1 MNNEVEIVLKKAS
14 VIKIAIDMHLSH
26 YRVVRQIDYSRPQPA
41 QKFVPE
47 AFYGW
52 LEKQRGLGERV
63 VVCYEAGCFGYEP
76 ARRMQ
81 AMGVE
86 VYVIA
91 PQNWDEQGKRQV
103 NDKHDALVMCRR
115 LSEYLAGH
123 HKALSIVRIP
133 SQEEEARR
141 TQGRMREQLCRQIR
155 RMEAMGRSLLLQ
167 RGMAVGARW
176 WRGRSWEHISAAMPS
191 WVLAQLE
198 IWKGLLELAEKQVHH
213 LEVQLKKAA
222 PGKLLF
228 GEGELTHELLARE
241 LIDPQRFRNAR
252 QVGNYFG
259 LCPSESTSDQRRRM
273 GSITKH
279 GNPRLRR
286 LMVELAWR
294 VSRLQPAYRGVLQ
307 WGALLHNRKVSAAA
321 RKKAIVALA
330 RRLAVD
336 LWRMATGRVQAAEL
350 GLLSKENLPMNPRK
364 NLCR

>member
-1 MNNEVEIVLKKAS
+1 MNNTANIVLKRVS
-14 VIKIAIDMHLSH
+14 LIKIAIDMHQSH

-41 QKFVPE
+41 QRFSPE

-52 LEKQRGLGERV
+52 LEKQRGQAERV

-76 ARRMQ
+76 ARQMQ
-81 AMGVE
+81 GLGVE

-91 PQNWDEQGKRQV
+91 PQDWDEQGKRQV

-123 HKALSIVRIP
+123 QKALSIVRIP
-133 SQEEEARR
+133 SPEEEARR
-141 TQGRMREQLCRQIR
+141 AQGRLREQLCRQIR
-155 RMEAMGRSLLLQ
+155 RMQAMGRSLLLQ
-167 RGMAVGARW
+167 RAMAVRGRW
-176 WRGRSWEHISAAMPS
+176 WRGRTWERILAGMPS
-191 WVLAQLE
+191 WVIAQLE
-198 IWKGLLELAEKQVHH
+198 IWKELLELAEKQVRHI
-213 LEVQLKKAA
+213 EIELKKAA
-222 PGKLLF
+222 PRQLFF

-241 LIDPQRFRNAR
+241 LIDPRRFRNAR

-294 VSRLQPAYRGVLQ
+294 VSRFQPDYRGMRR
-307 WGALLHNRKVSAAA
+307 WRALLEDRKASGAA

-330 RRLAVD
+330 RQLAVD
-336 LWRMATGRVQAAEL
+336 LWRMATGRVQAQEL
-350 GLLSKENLPMNPRK
+350 GLVQKVRLT
-364 NLCR
+364 

>member
-1 MNNEVEIVLKKAS
+1 M
-14 VIKIAIDMHLSH
+14 
-26 YRVVRQIDYSRPQPA
+26 
-41 QKFVPE
+41 
-47 AFYGW
+47 
-52 LEKQRGLGERV
+52 

-81 AMGVE
+81 GLGVE

-91 PQNWDEQGKRQV
+91 PQDWDEQGKRQV
-103 NDKHDALVMCRR
+103 NDQHDALVMCRR
-115 LSEYLAGH
+115 LGEYLAGH

-133 SQEEEARR
+133 SPEEEARR

-167 RGMAVGARW
+167 RGMAVRGRW

-191 WVLAQLE
+191 WVIAQLE
-198 IWKGLLELAEKQVHH
+198 IWKELLELAAKQVRQI
-213 LEVQLKKAA
+213 EVQLKKAA
-222 PGKLLF
+222 PGKLFF

-294 VSRLQPAYRGVLQ
+294 VSRLQPYYQGVLQ
-307 WGALLHNRKVSAAA
+307 WGALLRNRKTSAAA

-330 RRLAVD
+330 RRLAAD
-336 LWRMATGRVQAAEL
+336 LWRIATGRVQAAQL

-364 NLCR
+364 NLCP

>member
-1 MNNEVEIVLKKAS
+1 MNNEANKILERVC
-14 VIKIAIDMHLSH
+14 VIKIAIDMHLRS
-26 YRVVRQIDYSRPQPA
+26 YRVVRQIDQSRPQPA
-41 QKFVPE
+41 QKFAPE

-52 LEKQRGLGERV
+52 LEKQRGLAERV

-76 ARRMQ
+76 ARRMREL
-81 AMGVE
+81 GVE

-91 PQNWDEQGKRQV
+91 PQDWDEQGKRQV
-103 NDKHDALVMCRR
+103 NDKHDALVMCRW
-115 LSEYLAGH
+115 LSEYLGGH
-123 HKALSIVRIP
+123 QKALSIVRIP
-133 SQEEEARR
+133 SPEEEARR
-141 TQGRMREQLCRQIR
+141 AQGRLREQLGRQIR
-155 RMEAMGRSLLLQ
+155 RMQAMGRSLLLQ
-167 RGMAVGARW
+167 RAMAVRGRW
-176 WRGRSWEHISAAMPS
+176 WRGRTWERILEAMPN
-191 WVLAQLE
+191 WVIAQLE
-198 IWKGLLELAEKQVHH
+198 IWKALLEVAEKQIGHI
-213 LEVQLKKAA
+213 EGQLKKAA
-222 PGKLLF
+222 PRQLFF

-252 QVGNYFG
+252 QVSNSFG
-259 LCPSESTSDQRRRM
+259 LCPSESSSAERRRM

-294 VSRLQPAYRGVLQ
+294 VAHFQPHYRGVRQ
-307 WGALLHNRKVSAAA
+307 WGALLGDRQASAGA

-350 GLLSKENLPMNPRK
+350 GLLTKEILPMRPRK